1 MTLPS
6 DRVTTLFGICLS
18 LSPSLYKSQFP
29 RPCLRKSYFSLLIK
43 SKVSSG
49 FVAKQLVNSAAL
61 MDFQLPSVF
70 TELSRQPLFQLT
82 HTYLGPAQS
91 QQHCSD
97 LAATLT
103 VAGTP
108 IVGLWAGVAARSTL
122 SKSFKNPSV
131 FLTFCSAALP
141 TGGGDSVWQWA
152 RRQSSHL
159 TVISRVS
166 LLPLILLCI
175 FPSTAV

>member
-1 MTLPS
+1 
-6 DRVTTLFGICLS
+6 
-18 LSPSLYKSQFP
+18 
-29 RPCLRKSYFSLLIK
+29 
-43 SKVSSG
+43 
-49 FVAKQLVNSAAL
+49 

-70 TELSRQPLFQLT
+70 TELSWQPLFQLT
-82 HTYLGPAQS
+82 HTYLGPTLS

-141 TGGGDSVWQWA
+141 TGGGDIVWQWA

-159 TVISRVS
+159 TVISRVIIS
-166 LLPLILLCI
+166 SASFSSSAYFLQLQCSWRKYVWVCAR
-175 FPSTAV
+175 PSTPSVRKWHFHWPRQPDSTGFYYYGKWASAWLHKNTLKGSSP